1 MASPTGLIIFAVM
14 TFVTPHYD
22 KPKKNSFIR
31 YFQRDH
37 FFIKTPWWLKK
48 LYPGYVWDIKATGK
62 NLYLSFD
69 DGTHP
74 TITPFVLKCLSDYN
88 AKATF
93 FCIGQN
99 VQKYPDVYKQ
109 IIEGG
114 HSTGNH
120 TNRHLNGWKTPDGE
134 YLQDIREASAGISSN
149 LFRPPYGRI
158 RKSQVQLFK
167 LQYPEMKIIM
177 WNILTSDWA
186 EDLKP
191 EKCFEQIKSKIT
203 AGDIIVFH
211 DTDKAFARLEFAL
224 PRVLEHFTNQGYKFE
239 RIVV

>member
-1 MASPTGLIIFAVM
+1 MASPTGLIIFALM

-31 YFQRDH
+31 YLQRDH

-48 LYPGYVWDIKATGK
+48 LYPGYVWDIKSKGK
-62 NLYLSFD
+62 ALYLSFD
-69 DGTHP
+69 DGPHP
-74 TITPFVLKCLSDYN
+74 TITPFVLKCLKDYN

-99 VQKYPDVYKQ
+99 VQKYPDVYRQ
-109 IIEGG
+109 IIEAG

-120 TNRHLNGWKTPDGE
+120 THRHLNGWKTSDEE
-134 YLQDIREASAGISSN
+134 YLQDIRNASACISSN

-158 RKSQVQLFK
+158 KKPQAQLLK
-167 LQYPEMKIIM
+167 HQYPEMKIIM
-177 WNILTSDWA
+177 WNILTGDWA

-191 EKCFEQIKSKIT
+191 EKCFENIKEKIE

-224 PRVLEHFTNQGYKFE
+224 PRVLEHFTKLGFKFE

>member
-48 LYPGYVWDIKATGK
+48 LYPGYMWDIKGVGK
-62 NLYLSFD
+62 KLYLSFD
-69 DGTHP
+69 DGPHP
-74 TITPFVLKCLSDYN
+74 TITPFVLKCLLEYN

-99 VQKYPDVYKQ
+99 VQKYPDVYRQ
-109 IIEGG
+109 IIEAG
-114 HSTGNH
+114 HSAGNH

-134 YLQDIREASAGISSN
+134 YLQDIHEASGVISSN

-158 RKSQVQLFK
+158 RKSQVQLLK

-177 WNILTSDWA
+177 WNILTGDWA

-191 EKCFEQIKSKIT
+191 EKCFEQIRSRIT